1 MNEFIDS
8 LFFIN
13 SKGKQMGFGFFKKL
27 KDAFKKTGQ
36 FIKNKVIKPVIN
48 TAKKVVKSPITKQ
61 IIDTGMKLAPVI
73 GAGISSATGGS
84 PQSGMQAG
92 HVIQGIGKGFGFG

>member
-1 MNEFIDS
+1 MKKVMNEFIDS

-13 SKGKQMGFGFFKKL
+13 SKGKQMAWGLFKK
-27 KDAFKKTGQ
+27 
-36 FIKNKVIKPVIN
+36 IKNAVKKVGNFV
-48 TAKKVVKSPITKQ
+48 KKVVKSPITKQ